1 MVVVPIK
8 KRSENQ
14 ETPTPGPTPSPTPNP
29 IPKLSIVYEFNELN
43 RAVELINFFENT
55 IVPFLKKRK
64 VDDKLIASI
73 STVFASKV
81 SELVLRKYQL
91 TVSTINLEKAIEI
104 IDEAL
109 PKLLKESSPTI
120 DVDMVIKTW
129 ETLKKIITGGSK

>member
-129 ETLKKIITGGSK
+129 ETLKR